1 MPQITLTIDGR
12 SVEVPEGATIL
23 DAANKLNIPVPN
35 LCHMPKT
42 LLQPLNNPAACRV
55 CVVEVEGRRNLA
67 PSCSTPAENGMVVHT
82 NNMRVFNARRTVL
95 ELLISNHPKECLM
108 CAKSGECRLQSLA
121 DRFAIRRS
129 PYDDGLKSNYYKDSS
144 FSIVRDMNKCIRCRR
159 CVTVCNEFQTC
170 GVLSAVHRGFDAV
183 MAPAFDMNLLDSV
196 CTNCGQCVMVCPVG
210 ALVENDHSWKV
221 LDLLANPGDKVVIV
235 QTAPSVRAA
244 LGEALGFPIGA
255 SVTGRMVAALRRIG
269 FHYVFDTDF
278 AADLTIMEEG
288 HEIVDRLTR
297 HLAGDESVKLPIL
310 TSCCPAWVKF
320 FEHHFS
326 DLLDVPS
333 SAKSPQQM
341 FGAVAKNYFAEI
353 LNIPRERLVVVS
365 IMPCLAKKYEA
376 ARPEF
381 SVNGNPDVD
390 IVLSTRELAR
400 IIRLM
405 NINFHS
411 LPEEDF
417 DAPLGESTGAAVI
430 FGATGGVLEAAL
442 RTAVEVVTGKEL
454 EKIDFEAVRGLDGVR
469 TAEIPVGDLKLK
481 VGLAYS
487 LGNARKLLERV
498 REGEPFHAIEVMACP
513 GGCVGGGGQPYYH
526 GNIHT
531 IEKRAAALYQEDLN
545 KPLRKSHENPYIKQL
560 YEKYL
565 GKPLTG
571 KAHELL
577 HTRYFARPRA

>member
-1 MPQITLTIDGR
+1 MPEISLTIDGR
-12 SVEVPEGATIL
+12 PVAVEEGATIL
-23 DAANKLNIPVPN
+23 AAANKLSIPIPT
-35 LCHMPKT
+35 LCYMPRT
-42 LLQPLNNPAACRV
+42 PLQPLNNPAACRV

-67 PSCSTPAENGMVVHT
+67 PSCSTAATEGMVVHT
-82 NNMRVFNARRTVL
+82 HTMRVVNARRTVL

-108 CAKSGECRLQSLA
+108 CPQSGECRLQELA
-121 DRFAIRRS
+121 DLFAIRRS
-129 PYDDGLKSNYYKDSS
+129 PYDAGLMSTFPKDSS
-144 FSIVRDMNKCIRCRR
+144 HSIIRDMNKCVRCRR
-159 CVTVCNEFQTC
+159 CVTVCNKGQTC
-170 GVLSAVHRGFDAV
+170 GVLSPVHRGFSAV

-221 LDLLANPGDKVVIV
+221 LNLLSNPGDKVIVV

-244 LGEALGFPIGA
+244 LGEALGYPAGT

-278 AADLTIMEEG
+278 AADLTIMEEA
-288 HEIVDRLTR
+288 HEIVERLTR
-297 HLAGDESVKLPIL
+297 HLAGDKSVKLPVL
-310 TSCCPAWVKF
+310 TSCCPGWVKF

-333 SAKSPQQM
+333 TAKSPQQM
-341 FGAVAKNYFAEI
+341 FGAIAKNYFAET
-353 LNIPRERLVVVS
+353 LGVSREKLVVVS
-365 IMPCLAKKYEA
+365 VMPCLAKKYEA

-390 IVLSTRELAR
+390 IVISTRELAR
-400 IIRLM
+400 LIGLM
-405 NINFHS
+405 NINFGA

-417 DAPLGESTGAAVI
+417 DAPLGESTGAGVI

-442 RTAVEVVTGKEL
+442 RTAVETVTGKPLTE
-454 EKIDFEAVRGLDGVR
+454 IAFESVRGLEGVR

-481 VGLAYS
+481 VGIAYS
-487 LGNARKLLERV
+487 LGNARSLLNRV
-498 REGEPFHAIEVMACP
+498 RAGEPFHVIEVMACP

-526 GNIHT
+526 GSIKT
-531 IEKRAAALYQEDLN
+531 IEKRAEVLYREDVG
-545 KPLRKSHENPYIKQL
+545 KPRRKSHENPYIQQL
-560 YEKYL
+560 YQRYL
-565 GKPLTG
+565 GRPLSE

-577 HTRYFARPRA
+577 HTRYFARPLE